1 MSWNKSSRPESAGA
15 GGKRGVSPSAKGILA
30 GCVVVALGLAAVW
43 LLRGGGDDAEAPA
56 PDKGRPLPIK
66 SVDPAPPSAP
76 RAEPQAPEKAPRPLK
91 PQRVGE
97 IRDGKMLMLDGR
109 LRKMSKHVI
118 TAEVARVTI
127 ADKTFDEPTD
137 RLLAHILEM
146 EPGETLVGDSA
157 DLYRGFDRAFLKS
170 LSTPILYDKN
180 DDQYVKE
187 LKVGVLAMRD
197 ELKRRMDAG
206 EDINKVLA
214 DTRDQMQELG
224 AYRQEIEGMVIEM
237 TQGKDLTQE
246 AYDDIVKAA
255 NKMLEER
262 GSKPLEL
269 PTAVRHRFRIYGAKK
284 ESNSDNKEQT
294 K

>member
-1 MSWNKSSRPESAGA
+1 MSWNKSSRPESVRAGS
-15 GGKRGVSPSAKGILA
+15 KRGVSPSAKGILA

-43 LLRGGGDDAEAPA
+43 LLRGGGDDAEKPA

-76 RAEPQAPEKAPRPLK
+76 KVEPQAPEKAPRPLK

-109 LRKMSKHVI
+109 LRKVSKHVV
-118 TAEVARVTI
+118 TAEVARVTV
-127 ADKTFDEPTD
+127 ADRTFDEPTD
-137 RLLAHILEM
+137 RLLAHLLEI
-146 EPGETLVGDSA
+146 EPGEALVGDSA
-157 DLYRGFDRAFLKS
+157 DLYRGFDREFVKS
-170 LSTPILYDKN
+170 LSTQIVYDKN

-214 DTRDQMQELG
+214 ETRDQMQELG
-224 AYRQEIEGMVIEM
+224 AYRQEIESMVVEM
-237 TQGKDLTQE
+237 TQEKDLTQE

-255 NKMLEER
+255 NRMLEER

-269 PTAVRHRFRIYGAKK
+269 PAAVRHRFRIYGAKK
-284 ESNSDNKEQT
+284 ESNNGN
-294 K
+294 

>member
-1 MSWNKSSRPESAGA
+1 MSWNKSSRSEPARAGNSWKA
-15 GGKRGVSPSAKGILA
+15 SSTVKGILA
-30 GCVVVALGLAAVW
+30 GGIVVALGMAVVW
-43 LLRGGGDDAEAPA
+43 YFRSGGEDAETPAPA
-56 PDKGRPLPIK
+56 KGRPSPIK
-66 SVDPAPPSAP
+66 SVDPAPPPSAP
-76 RAEPQAPEKAPRPLK
+76 RAEPQAPEKAPKPLK

-109 LRKMSKHVI
+109 LRKMSRHVI
-118 TAEVARVTI
+118 TAEVARVTT

-157 DLYRGFDRAFLKS
+157 DLYRGFDKAFAKS
-170 LSTPILYDKN
+170 LATPILYDKN

-224 AYRQEIEGMVIEM
+224 AYRQELESMVIEM

-262 GSKPLEL
+262 GCKPLEL
-269 PTAVRHRFRIYGAKK
+269 PTAVRHRFKIYGARKNPDNDK
-284 ESNSDNKEQT
+284 E
-294 K
+294 

>member
-1 MSWNKSSRPESAGA
+1 
-15 GGKRGVSPSAKGILA
+15 
-30 GCVVVALGLAAVW
+30 
-43 LLRGGGDDAEAPA
+43 
-56 PDKGRPLPIK
+56 
-66 SVDPAPPSAP
+66 
-76 RAEPQAPEKAPRPLK
+76 
-91 PQRVGE
+91 
-97 IRDGKMLMLDGR
+97 MLMLDGR
-109 LRKMSKHVI
+109 LRKVSKHVI

-157 DLYRGFDRAFLKS
+157 DLYRGFDKAFAKS

-224 AYRQEIEGMVIEM
+224 AYRQELESMVIEM

-262 GSKPLEL
+262 GCKPLEL
-269 PTAVRHRFRIYGAKK
+269 PTAVSHRFKIYGARKNPDNDK
-284 ESNSDNKEQT
+284 E
-294 K
+294 

>member
-1 MSWNKSSRPESAGA
+1 MSWNKAKRPEMTRAGS
-15 GGKRGVSPSAKGILA
+15 KRGVSPSAKGILA

-43 LLRGGGDDAEAPA
+43 LLRGGGDDAEKPA

-66 SVDPAPPSAP
+66 SVDPAPQPAP
-76 RAEPQAPEKAPRPLK
+76 KGEAQAPEKAPKPLK

-97 IRDGKMLMLDGR
+97 IRDGKVLLVDGR
-109 LRKMSKHVI
+109 LRKVSKHVV
-118 TAEVARVTI
+118 TAEVARVTV
-127 ADKTFDEPTD
+127 ADRTFDEPTD
-137 RLLAHILEM
+137 RLLAHLLEI
-146 EPGETLVGDSA
+146 EPGEALVGDSA
-157 DLYRGFDRAFLKS
+157 DLYRGFDREFVKS
-170 LSTPILYDKN
+170 LSTQIVYDKN

-214 DTRDQMQELG
+214 ETRDQMQELG
-224 AYRQEIEGMVIEM
+224 AYRQEIESMVVEM
-237 TQGKDLTQE
+237 TQEKDLTQE

-255 NKMLEER
+255 NRMLEER

-284 ESNSDNKEQT
+284 ESNNGN
-294 K
+294 

>member
-1 MSWNKSSRPESAGA
+1 MSWNQASYSKRPPKKKPSINKGLIA
-15 GGKRGVSPSAKGILA
+15 GGIVVILGI
-30 GCVVVALGLAAVW
+30 AAVCI
-43 LLRGGGDDAEAPA
+43 LCTGKEEPPKPAPVEKKNTRVEAAKPGPSNTSANTKEAP
-56 PDKGRPLPIK
+56 PK
-66 SVDPAPPSAP
+66 
-76 RAEPQAPEKAPRPLK
+76 PLK

-97 IRDGKMLMLDGR
+97 IRDGKMLMVDGR
-109 LRKMSKHVI
+109 LRTMSKHVI

-146 EPGETLVGDSA
+146 EPGEALVGDSA
-157 DLYRGFDRAFLKS
+157 DLYKGFDKAFVKS
-170 LSTPILYDKN
+170 LDTPIVYDKD

-187 LKVGVLAMRD
+187 LKAGVQALRD
-197 ELKRRMDAG
+197 ELRERMAAG

-214 DTRDQMQELG
+214 ETRDQFQELG
-224 AYRQEIEGMVIEM
+224 AYRQDLENMVIEM
-237 TQGKDLTQE
+237 TQEKGLTQE

-269 PTAVRHRFRIYGAKK
+269 PTAVRHRFKIYNATR
-284 ESNSDNKEQT
+284 NQDNNEVQT

>member
-1 MSWNKSSRPESAGA
+1 MSWNRASYPKRPQKKKPSAGRGLLA
-15 GGKRGVSPSAKGILA
+15 GGIVVVLGVAALCVLLSGREDEPKKPAPAESKSARTATAKPARPSAKR
-30 GCVVVALGLAAVW
+30 AAE
-43 LLRGGGDDAEAPA
+43 EAP
-56 PDKGRPLPIK
+56 PK
-66 SVDPAPPSAP
+66 
-76 RAEPQAPEKAPRPLK
+76 PLK

-97 IRDGKMLMLDGR
+97 IRDGKMLMVDGR
-109 LRKMSKHVI
+109 LRKVSKHVI

-146 EPGETLVGDSA
+146 EPGEALVGDSA
-157 DLYRGFDRAFLKS
+157 DLYKGFDKAFVKS
-170 LSTPILYDKN
+170 LDTPIVYDKD

-187 LKVGVLAMRD
+187 LKAGVQALRD
-197 ELKRRMDAG
+197 ELKARMAAG

-214 DTRDQMQELG
+214 ETRDQFQELG
-224 AYRQEIEGMVIEM
+224 AYRQDLENMVIEM
-237 TQGKDLTQE
+237 TQEKGLSQE

-269 PTAVRHRFRIYGAKK
+269 PTAVRHRFKIYNATRNKDNNEEQAK
-284 ESNSDNKEQT
+284 
-294 K
+294 